1 MLDDAAHASPVA
13 SPQAIAAEAHIGSR
27 ADIAAS
33 ASDASSSAAELVPVA
48 PAPPVQAPLQR
59 AHTPEAH
66 RATAPRLIPDLPPVV
81 LSLPPDSGLV
91 LVETSHRD
99 ITAPETPQAPVGP
112 RRARKPRVPMPE
124 EPLQIVETRKEQP
137 PAN

>member
-1 MLDDAAHASPVA
+1 MPNA
-13 SPQAIAAEAHIGSR
+13 R
-27 ADIAAS
+27 
-33 ASDASSSAAELVPVA
+33 SSAVEVEPVA
-48 PAPPVQAPLQR
+48 PAPPVQARPPR
-59 AHTPEAH
+59 EHAAEAP
-66 RATAPRLIPDLPPVV
+66 AVAVARLIPDLPPVV

-99 ITAPETPQAPVGP
+99 TAAAEPEPQLPSGP
-112 RRARKPRVPMPE
+112 RRARKPRVPVPE